1 MTPDELLAALDD
13 AQREAAI
20 AVRGPV
26 CILAGAGTGK
36 TRTITHRIA
45 YGVLSGALNPDHVL
59 AVTFTSRAAGELR
72 GRLRELGAPTVAALT
87 FHSAALKQVQHF
99 WPQVVGGEAP
109 QVLASKVPVII
120 EAARRSGVR
129 AEGTVV
135 RDLASEIEWAKAR
148 LADPSSYEAAATE
161 AKRQPPVAVDKVAA
175 IYAAY
180 EKAKG
185 ERHVVD
191 FEDLLLVAAGFVED
205 AAKVATAVRDRY
217 RHFTVD
223 EYQDV
228 SPLQQRLL
236 DAWVGGRHD
245 LCVVGDPN
253 QTIYTFAGARASFLL
268 DFARV
273 HVGARVVELARNYRS
288 TPSVLTLANRLN
300 RGGVRLEA
308 TRADGP
314 APIIRGYGDA
324 AAEAAGV
331 AARCAAL
338 IAAGIPPR
346 EIAILYRTN
355 GQAAEFER
363 ALATAKVPYV
373 VRGAERFFDRK
384 EVRRALVTLRGAV
397 VGGDMGDDGVVSHVA
412 HVLSSVGWRPEPP
425 SGQGATREAWESL
438 SAIVRLAEEHEG
450 DFASFVAE
458 LLERASAQHAPPPV
472 GVTLASLHAAK
483 GLEWDAVFVC
493 GLVDGYL
500 PISFATTE
508 EQLAEERRLL
518 YVGITRA
525 RRELGLSWYGNRRRS
540 RFLEDVAPGAGA
552 PPAGPGGA
560 RGASARSSKKSA
572 TCRVCGASLFTA
584 PARKLGR
591 CESCPSNVDEAVLDR
606 LKAWRLELSRL
617 SKVPAFVIFTDV
629 TLLAIAEQK
638 PATSNQLACVKGVGA
653 RKLEL
658 YGEDVLTLLNG

>member
-1 MTPDELLAALDD
+1 MTADDLLLALDD
-13 AQREAAI
+13 AQREAAV

-45 YGVLSGALNPDHVL
+45 YGVLTGAVNPDHVL
-59 AVTFTSRAAGELR
+59 AVTFTARAAGELR
-72 GRLRELGAPTVAALT
+72 GRLRELGAPSVAALT
-87 FHSAALKQVQHF
+87 FHAAALKQVQHF
-99 WPQVVGGEAP
+99 WPQVVGGDAP

-148 LADPSSYEAAATE
+148 LADPTSYVAVATE
-161 AKRQPPVAVDKVAA
+161 AKRQPPVSVEKVAA

-205 AAKVATAVRDRY
+205 APRVATAVRDRY

-253 QTIYTFAGARASFLL
+253 QTIYTFAGARASYLL
-268 DFARV
+268 EFV
-273 HVGARVVELARNYRS
+273 GTHVGARTVELTRNYRS
-288 TPSVLTLANRLN
+288 TAAVLTLANRLN

-308 TRADGP
+308 TVSAGP
-314 APIIRGYGDA
+314 EPVIRGYDDA
-324 AAEAAGV
+324 PAEAAGI
-331 AARCAAL
+331 AARCAGL
-338 IAAGIPPR
+338 IAAGTPAR
-346 EIAILYRTN
+346 EIAVLFRTN
-355 GQAAEFER
+355 GQSAEFER
-363 ALATAKVPYV
+363 ALTTAGVPYV

-397 VGGDMGDDGVVSHVA
+397 VGGDTGDDLVAHVG

-438 SAIVRLAEEHEG
+438 SAIVRLAEEHDG

-458 LLERASAQHAPPPV
+458 LQERASAQHAPPPV

-500 PISFATTE
+500 PISFATTD

-518 YVGITRA
+518 YVGVTRA
-525 RRELGLSWYGNRRRS
+525 RRELSLSWYGNRRRS
-540 RFLEDVAPGAGA
+540 RFLEDVAPSAAPAPRQGA
-552 PPAGPGGA
+552 
-560 RGASARSSKKSA
+560 ARSSTKKGA
-572 TCRVCGASLFTA
+572 VCRICGATLSSA

-591 CESCPSNVDEAVLDR
+591 CEGCPSNVDEATLDR

-617 SKVPAFVIFTDV
+617 AKVPAFVIFTDV
-629 TLLAIAEQK
+629 TLLAIAEQQPK
-638 PATSNQLACVKGVGA
+638 NSNQLACVKGVGA
-653 RKLEL
+653 KKLEL
-658 YGEDVLTLLNG
+658 YGEDVLALLKG

>member
-1 MTPDELLAALDD
+1 MTADDLLTALDD
-13 AQREAAI
+13 AQREAAV

-45 YGVLSGALNPDHVL
+45 YGVLTGAVNPDHVL

-72 GRLRELGAPTVAALT
+72 GRLRDLGAPSVAALT
-87 FHSAALKQVQHF
+87 FHAAALKQVQHF

-148 LADPSSYEAAATE
+148 LADPTSYVEVATE
-161 AKRQPPVAVDKVAA
+161 AKRQPPVALAKVAA

-185 ERHVVD
+185 ERHVMD

-205 AAKVATAVRDRY
+205 APKVSTAVRDRY

-253 QTIYTFAGARASFLL
+253 QTIYTFAGARASYLL
-268 DFARV
+268 EFGAT
-273 HVGARVVELARNYRS
+273 HVGARTVELARNYRS
-288 TPSVLTLANRLN
+288 TAAVLTLANRLN

-308 TRADGP
+308 TVSAGP
-314 APIIRGYGDA
+314 EPVIRGYDDA
-324 AAEAAGV
+324 AAEAAGI

-338 IAAGIPPR
+338 IDAGTPAR
-346 EIAILYRTN
+346 EIAVLFRTN
-355 GQAAEFER
+355 GQSAEFER
-363 ALATAKVPYV
+363 ALTTAGVPYV

-397 VGGDMGDDGVVSHVA
+397 VGGDTGDDLVAHVG
-412 HVLSSVGWRPEPP
+412 HVLSSVGWRPEAPA
-425 SGQGATREAWESL
+425 GQGATREAWESL
-438 SAIVRLAEEHEG
+438 SAIVRLAEEHDG

-458 LLERASAQHAPPPV
+458 LQERASAQHAPPPV

-518 YVGITRA
+518 YVGVTRA
-525 RRELGLSWYGNRRRS
+525 RRDLSLTWYGNRRRS
-540 RFLEDVAPGAGA
+540 RFLEDIAPAVAGA
-552 PPAGPGGA
+552 AAKGA
-560 RGASARSSKKSA
+560 PRGSTKKGA
-572 TCRVCGASLFTA
+572 VCRICGSTLFTA

-591 CESCPSNVDEAVLDR
+591 CEGCPSNVDEAVLDR

-617 SKVPAFVIFTDV
+617 AKVPAFVIFTDV

-638 PATSNQLACVKGVGA
+638 PTNSNQLACVKGVGA

-658 YGEDVLTLLNG
+658 YGDDVLTLLKG

>member
-1 MTPDELLAALDD
+1 MTADALLSSLDD
-13 AQREAAI
+13 AQREAAV

-45 YGVLSGALNPDHVL
+45 YGVLSGAVNPDHVL
-59 AVTFTSRAAGELR
+59 AVTFTARAAGELR
-72 GRLRELGAPTVAALT
+72 GRLRDLGAPSVAALT
-87 FHSAALKQVQHF
+87 FHAAALKQVQHF
-99 WPQVVGGEAP
+99 WPQVVGGDAP
-109 QVLASKVPVII
+109 QILPSKVPVII

-148 LADPSSYEAAATE
+148 LVDPTSYAAAAVE
-161 AKRQPPVAVDKVAA
+161 AKRQPPVALDKVAA

-180 EKAKG
+180 EKSKG

-191 FEDLLLVAAGFVED
+191 FEDLLVIAAGFIED
-205 AAKVATAVRDRY
+205 APRVTTAVHDRY

-253 QTIYTFAGARASFLL
+253 QTIYTFAGARASYLL
-268 DFARV
+268 EFGAT
-273 HVGARVVELARNYRS
+273 HVGARTVELARSYRS
-288 TPSVLTLANRLN
+288 TTEVLALANRLN

-308 TRADGP
+308 TAGAGP
-314 APIIRGYGDA
+314 APVLRGYPDA

-331 AARCAAL
+331 AASCASL
-338 IAAGIPPR
+338 VAAGTPAR
-346 EIAILYRTN
+346 EIAVLYRTN

-363 ALATAKVPYV
+363 ALAAAGVPYV

-397 VGGDMGDDGVVSHVA
+397 VGGDTGDDLVSHVG
-412 HVLSSVGWRPEPP
+412 HVLSSVGWRPEAP

-438 SAIVRLAEEHEG
+438 SAIVRLAEEFDG
-450 DFASFVAE
+450 DFDAFVAD
-458 LLERASAQHAPPPV
+458 LQERASAQHAPPPA

-500 PISFATTE
+500 PISFATTD
-508 EQLAEERRLL
+508 EQIAEERRLL
-518 YVGITRA
+518 YVGVTRA
-525 RRELGLSWYGNRRRS
+525 RRELSLTWYGNRRRS
-540 RFLEDVAPGAGA
+540 RFLDEVAPPDPRAAVSGSG
-552 PPAGPGGA
+552 
-560 RGASARSSKKSA
+560 RSGSKKSA
-572 TCRVCGASLFTA
+572 VCRMCGATLSTA
-584 PARKLGR
+584 AARKLGR
-591 CESCPSNVDEAVLDR
+591 CESCPSNVDEALLDR
-606 LKAWRLELSRL
+606 LKSWRLELSRL
-617 SKVPAFVIFTDV
+617 AKVPAFVIFTDV
-629 TLLAIAEQK
+629 TLLAIAEQR
-638 PATSNQLACVKGVGA
+638 PATTNQLACIKGVGA

-658 YGEDVLTLLNG
+658 YGEDVLTLLKG

>member
-1 MTPDELLAALDD
+1 MTPDDLLAALDD
-13 AQREAAI
+13 EQRAAAV

-45 YGVLSGALNPDHVL
+45 YGVLTGAVNPDHVL

-72 GRLRELGAPTVAALT
+72 GRLRELGAPSVAALT
-87 FHSAALKQVQHF
+87 FHAAALKQVQHF

-109 QVLASKVPVII
+109 QILASKVPVIV

-148 LADPSSYEAAATE
+148 LADPTSYEQVAAE
-161 AKRQPPVAVDKVAA
+161 AKRQPPVALAKVAA

-205 AAKVATAVRDRY
+205 APRVSAAVRDRY

-236 DAWVGGRHD
+236 EAWVGGRHD

-253 QTIYTFAGARASFLL
+253 QTIYTFAGARASYLL

-273 HVGARVVELARNYRS
+273 NQGARTVELARNYRS
-288 TPSVLTLANRLN
+288 TPAVLTIANRLN

-314 APIIRGYGDA
+314 APEIRGYDDVG
-324 AAEAAGV
+324 AEAAGV

-338 IAAGIPPR
+338 IAAGTPAR
-346 EIAILYRTN
+346 EIAVLFRTN
-355 GQAAEFER
+355 GQSAEFER
-363 ALATAKVPYV
+363 AMTAKGVPYV

-397 VGGDMGDDGVVSHVA
+397 VGGDTGDELVAHVS

-425 SGQGATREAWESL
+425 AGQGATREAWESL
-438 SAIVRLAEEHEG
+438 SAIVRLAEEHDG

-458 LLERASAQHAPPPV
+458 LQERASAQHAPPPV

-518 YVGITRA
+518 YVGVTRA
-525 RRELGLSWYGNRRRS
+525 RRELSLSWYGNRRRS
-540 RFLEDVAPGAGA
+540 RFLEDVAPATPRAGA
-552 PPAGPGGA
+552 T
-560 RGASARSSKKSA
+560 SAKSSSKTSA
-572 TCRVCGASLFTA
+572 KKGSICRICGASLLSA
-584 PARKLGR
+584 PAKKLGR
-591 CESCPSNVDEAVLDR
+591 CEGCPSNVDEAVLDR

-617 SKVPAFVIFTDV
+617 AKVPAFVIFTDV

-658 YGEDVLTLLNG
+658 YGEDVLTLLKG